1 MDFKKAMA
9 IVGELQT
16 LVALLESQDAR
27 WEALQDWLES
37 NPRWR
42 KLIDHY
48 VKITPD
54 EAVLDL
60 RAWLHDQT
68 KIPAVVM
75 DQYITEEVKAKTRA
89 AIVRLQEL
97 YKARK
102 RQGAQAE
109 VAICDGWQEDSR
121 PIPSGHK
128 SIGDYQ
134 SQLKAKKKRKKRTA

>member
-1 MDFKKAMA
+1 MNYKLAMA
-9 IVGELQT
+9 IVGELQA

-42 KLIDHY
+42 KLINHY

-60 RAWLHDQT
+60 KAWLHDQT

-102 RQGAQAE
+102 RQG
-109 VAICDGWQEDSR
+109 
-121 PIPSGHK
+121 
-128 SIGDYQ
+128 
-134 SQLKAKKKRKKRTA
+134 KKKAIKA